1 MKLIQPNNLLFGIY
15 KCGSLVITL
24 TLYFGERK
32 QIWERNLKKYSNNN
46 ILKKSSKLNI
56 LIALTYG

>member
-1 MKLIQPNNLLFGIY
+1 MKLIQSNNLLFSIY

-32 QIWERNLKKYSNNN
+32 QIWERNLKK
-46 ILKKSSKLNI
+46 SSKLNI